1 MEKMRDMFPEAID
14 EKFRE
19 KFIHMV
25 VHGRNSS
32 TYKFAF
38 ARFLVEYCNNE
49 EASQHVEFST
59 VGSYFLKF
67 YWPQICKTKLK
78 HSPKY
83 IQKNGIEKTVEIV
96 SIIEK
101 EFTESWYP
109 KPFTYYEENDDLKIK
124 NCIDEIVGENGC
136 LNDVVWRFQKINNK
150 ETNDCF
156 KYKVKSGWS
165 DPNKKKTDL
174 TFGINLDLDFM
185 KFIKLNYFLLRSFVI
200 FEWARFL
207 ERFNRNVPLIIPK
220 LEGSEIKR
228 NTTYANKAKL
238 ELEKFHKKCFYCT
251 KDLISDNTHLEHVIP
266 FDYIADDNMWNYA
279 LACQKCNCK
288 KLGSLPP
295 EEFLDKLVSN
305 IVEDR
310 KKIPMLDE
318 SLEIIG
324 DDFKDHIRNHYSNA
338 KKFGYIPKPMP

>member
-1 MEKMRDMFPEAID
+1 LNPNFQDMKND
-14 EKFRE
+14 EFRE

-25 VHGRNSS
+25 VRGKNSS

-38 ARFLVEYCNNE
+38 ARFLIEYCNNE
-49 EASQHVEFST
+49 DASQHIEFST
-59 VGSYFLKF
+59 VALYFLRF

-83 IQKNGIEKTVEIV
+83 IQKDGTEKIVEIV

-109 KPFTYYEENDDLKIK
+109 KPFTYYEEHEESKIK
-124 NCIDEIVGENGC
+124 NCVDEIAGINGC
-136 LNDVVWRFQKINNK
+136 LKDVVWRFQKINDAENTIFY
-150 ETNDCF
+150 E
-156 KYKVKSGWS
+156 YKVKLDWT
-165 DPNKKKTDL
+165 DPNRKKTDL
-174 TFGINLDLDFM
+174 SFGINLNPDAM
-185 KFIKLNYFLLRSFVI
+185 KFIKSNYFLLRSLVI

-207 ERFNRNVPLIIPK
+207 EKFNRNVPLIIPK

-228 NTTYANKAKL
+228 NTSYANKAKL
-238 ELEKFHKKCFYCT
+238 ELEKFHKKCFYCA
-251 KDLISDNTHLEHVIP
+251 KDLTVDNTHLEHVIP
-266 FDYIADDNMWNYA
+266 FDYIADDNIWNYA

-295 EEFLDKLVSN
+295 EKFLDNLIDN

-310 KKIPMLDE
+310 ERIPMLND
-318 SLEIIG
+318 SLVIIG
-324 DDFKDHIRNHYSNA
+324 DDFEDDIRNHYSNA
-338 KKFGYIPKPMP
+338 KKFGYVPKPMP